1 MEKKAGLYA
10 PFSVPSAVTILLQ
23 LAPECVT
30 APTSTSESEAYFERP
45 ALVNITF
52 LAGTGLVSV
61 GSALEWFV
69 SNRVFV
75 SN

>member
-1 MEKKAGLYA
+1 MEKKGGLYA

-23 LAPECVT
+23 LAPERVT
-30 APTSTSESEAYFERP
+30 APTSTSESEVCFERP

-61 GSALEWFV
+61 GSALEWVV